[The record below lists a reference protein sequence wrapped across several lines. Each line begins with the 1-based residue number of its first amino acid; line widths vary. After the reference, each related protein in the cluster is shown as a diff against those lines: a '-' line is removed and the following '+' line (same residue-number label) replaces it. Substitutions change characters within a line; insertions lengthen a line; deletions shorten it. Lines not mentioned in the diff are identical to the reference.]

1 MDELLYK
8 TLNNYFNTLS
18 VVGYIKD
25 PVVFKLLVLQ
35 YIQEI
40 TANEFKYFITN
51 KDIKLMQDLLYQLF
65 GSTCEIS
72 FPTNNRC
79 CCTNIIGEVPVYD
92 EPQIDNFV
100 IHIPEGT
107 IGEFKISS
115 ATFDIINKKNVKA
128 DTLKIVYLNEG
139 ITIAEGES
147 IDSPVA
153 IYNHTIDIKPGV
165 EYWWKASI
173 VDTQGN
179 EIKSSVYTYTSALPS
194 IDDFDIIP
202 DTNKYIGNQEV
213 TITGANF
220 VISNPSNA
228 KMNSLK
234 IYWNTEVLADNL
246 NTSSNAVVFD
256 TPIVKSLVVG
266 NNYNIRASITDINGV
281 EHFSKVKIITCEKV
295 PIIPPVFSEFKLIP
309 AETRYEST
317 QDVLFTGASFGLSK
331 GNSFKENSLEIVWN
345 DTEVMNT
352 GLSTAGSTVNFLI
365 PINKTLTLGNT
376 YKARASVE
384 DTEGNKYYSPYFN
397 IEIKA
402 PIYMYA
408 GYAESTVTEY
418 NEEVIKGLQVKVDY
432 VKSRIFNIPTRDS
445 AAVEGA
451 NNILLIAIPQ
461 DIRLVSVYD
470 KKDGKYEFG
479 GPDNIDTFTKTT
491 TTVDGVTYNV
501 YKTCG
506 GYGNCVF
513 RIREVITN

>member
-1 MDELLYK
+1 MDEILYN
-8 TLNNYFNTLS
+8 TLNKYFDTLS
-18 VVGYIKD
+18 VTGYIKD
-25 PVVFKLLVLQ
+25 PTVFKILVLQ

-40 TANEFKYFITN
+40 TTNEFRYFITN

-107 IGEFKISS
+107 VGEFKISN
-115 ATFDIINKKNVKA
+115 ATFDIINRKNVKA

-139 ITIAEGES
+139 ITVAEGLP
-147 IDSPVA
+147 IDSPVL
-153 IYNHTIDIKPGV
+153 IFNHTIDIKPGV
-165 EYWWKASI
+165 SYIWKAS
-173 VDTQGN
+173 VMDTQGN
-179 EIKSSVYTYTSALPS
+179 EIKSHIYTYTSALPS

-202 DTNKYIGNQEV
+202 DTAKYIGSQKV

-220 VISNPSNA
+220 VISNSNNA
-228 KMNSLK
+228 KINSLK
-234 IYWNTEVLADNL
+234 IYWNTDILADNL
-246 NTSSNAVVFD
+246 STLSNAVVFE
-256 TPIVKSLVVG
+256 TPVVKDLAAG

-295 PIIPPVFSEFKLIP
+295 PIIPPVLSEFKLTP

-317 QDVLFTGASFGLSK
+317 QDVLFTGATFGLSK

-352 GLSTAGSTVNFLI
+352 GLSTAGSAVSFLI

-397 IEIKA
+397 IEVKA
-402 PIYMYA
+402 PILMYA
-408 GYAESTVTEY
+408 GFVRSEVSDYTS
-418 NEEVIKGLQVKVDY
+418 EVIKNLQFKADY
-432 VKSRIFNIPTRDS
+432 VTSKEFIIPANSNETGGFATDS
-445 AAVEGA
+445 
-451 NNILLIAIPQ
+451 LLIAIPHNVT
-461 DIRLVSVYD
+461 LVSVQNLQSGYW
-470 KKDGKYEFG
+470 EFG
-479 GPDNIDTFTKTT
+479 GPENLNSFTEQTVNIDGIDYTLYTRN
-491 TTVDGVTYNV
+491 GG
-501 YKTCG
+501 G
-506 GYGNCVF
+506 GYTYSN
-513 RIREVITN
+513 RRVITN